1 MEQLALAILTGA
13 NETKPALHEAKI
25 PSRFSARAHVIEEKH
40 KDADKDLEDS
50 ILITGFYLDGAS
62 WSPKDHRLVEV
73 GQNATLPPVEAH

>member
-1 MEQLALAILTGA
+1 MEQLALAISTGA
-13 NETKPALHEAKI
+13 NETKPALHEAKVV
-25 PSRFSARAHVIEEKH
+25 SRFSTRTPASEEKH

-73 GQNATLPPVEAH
+73 GLKCHVASR

>member
-1 MEQLALAILTGA
+1 MEQLALAISTGV

-25 PSRFSARAHVIEEKH
+25 PSRFSVRTHAIEEKH

-73 GQNATLPPVEAH
+73 GQKCHFASR